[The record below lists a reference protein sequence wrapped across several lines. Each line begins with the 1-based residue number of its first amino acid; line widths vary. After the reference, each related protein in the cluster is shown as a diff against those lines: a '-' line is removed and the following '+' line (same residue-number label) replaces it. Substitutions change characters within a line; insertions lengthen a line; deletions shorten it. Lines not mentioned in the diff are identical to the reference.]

1 MSTDTLDLAAVAPP
15 GLTERDWRPKK
26 APAVVGRHSIRIHC
40 IPRRGA
46 TSTES
51 EPAPWLQAAADRVA
65 DLLILPENWDS
76 YGAKQVNV
84 ELAVSALNLL
94 TQIMRDGTPVPS
106 IVPTNSGGIQ
116 LEWHRNGVDLEI
128 EVISARKFG
137 VLFVDPASGEERDE
151 VISSNLRT
159 LARAIARLG

>member
-1 MSTDTLDLAAVAPP
+1 
-15 GLTERDWRPKK
+15 
-26 APAVVGRHSIRIHC
+26 
-40 IPRRGA
+40 
-46 TSTES
+46 
-51 EPAPWLQAAADRVA
+51 
-65 DLLILPENWDS
+65 
-76 YGAKQVNV
+76 
-84 ELAVSALNLL
+84 
-94 TQIMRDGTPVPS
+94 MRDGTPVPS